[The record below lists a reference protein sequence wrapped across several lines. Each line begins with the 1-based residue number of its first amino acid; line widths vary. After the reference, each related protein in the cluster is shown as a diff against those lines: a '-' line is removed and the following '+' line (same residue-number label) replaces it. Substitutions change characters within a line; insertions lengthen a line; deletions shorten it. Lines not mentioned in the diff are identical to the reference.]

1 MNEDS
6 GPAGSVPVDE
16 RAAAERAP
24 AADEV
29 AAAIPPAAAPTTPPA
44 EAPRSAAPGK
54 PRRPPRSPM
63 LLRAFRT
70 GRPVRGTIVQV
81 IKGGYEVKL
90 ERARGFCPHS
100 QVELSREDNPERQV
114 GKSYLFRVTE
124 VRRGGEDAV
133 LSRRAILEEE
143 RAEEAKAVRA
153 TLVRGSIMRGRV
165 ASIAEFGAFIDLGAG
180 VMGLAHVSELSHRR
194 IENVA
199 DAVQIGASVQVK
211 VLKISEKTGRVSL
224 SLRQAEADPWA
235 DVDQRFRPGVA
246 YPGVIRRIADFGA
259 FVELAPGVEALAP
272 ASEFPPASAGWSAG
286 LAIDDQREW
295 LVLAVDG
302 RARRISLV
310 LQAEAGSAVAI
321 EPALEIAGLIQRI
334 QGSGVFVWLAP
345 GRVGFLPRESAGLP
359 PDLDLRRRY
368 RIGDK
373 LDVRVVDVGEGGRP
387 IRLARKGVE
396 IRAQEPA
403 KAERPLPRPAPPKP
417 AEPASTF
424 GTVLGEKLRAALG
437 DKKPPS

>member
-6 GPAGSVPVDE
+6 GPAGSEED
-16 RAAAERAP
+16 A
-24 AADEV
+24 
-29 AAAIPPAAAPTTPPA
+29 AAAPPSAEPTPVA
-44 EAPRSAAPGK
+44 EPPRSGAAPGK

-81 IKGGYEVKL
+81 IKGGYEVKVD
-90 ERARGFCPHS
+90 RARGFCPHS

-194 IENVA
+194 IERVA
-199 DAVQIGASVQVK
+199 DAVQIGESVQVK
-211 VLKISEKTGRVSL
+211 VLKIGEKTGRVSL
-224 SLRQAEADPWA
+224 SLRQAQADPWA
-235 DVDQRFRPGVA
+235 DVESRFHPGAA
-246 YPGVIRRIADFGA
+246 YPGVIRRITDFGA

-272 ASEFPPASAGWSAG
+272 ASEFPPAPAGWNAG
-286 LAIDDQREW
+286 LAIDDAREW
-295 LVLAVDG
+295 LVLSVDA

-310 LQAEAGSAVAI
+310 LKGEAGSDVRI
-321 EPALEIAGLIQRI
+321 EPAAEITGLVQRVM
-334 QGSGVFVWLAP
+334 GSGLLVWLAP
-345 GRVGFLPRESAGLP
+345 GRVGFLSREWAGLP
-359 PDLDLRRRY
+359 PDADLRRRY

-373 LDVRVVDVGEGGRP
+373 VDVRVVEVTEGERR
-387 IRLARKGVE
+387 IRLARKGVLVRSDAPE
-396 IRAQEPA
+396 ASA
-403 KAERPLPRPAPPKP
+403 ASKRPVPRPAEPKP
-417 AEPASTF
+417 AEPTMTF
-424 GTVLGEKLRAALG
+424 GTVLGDKLRAALG
-437 DKKPPS
+437 DKKPS